1 MNPTKTAALKLTP
14 QQEDFIEI
22 ESQCC
27 LCGTPL
33 VFTHESSQELV
44 AIKEKAHCPCCKV
57 QLKEKDFTIH

>member
-1 MNPTKTAALKLTP
+1 MNPAKLATSLLTP

-33 VFTHESSQELV
+33 VFVHESVLETA

-57 QLKEKDFTIH
+57 QLKEKEFTIH